1 MHLHLQDSSA
11 SFEPGDV
18 LLEDRDGMLAASLTT
33 LVGEDRAEQLLRRL
47 GPNGLEHMTEE
58 QIAASAGVPMH
69 CAERIV
75 AARNMGRAVRECRTP
90 RGTTPEHLLAAL
102 PDGFGRLEHEMLVG
116 FALTGANRI
125 KAIVVL
131 SVGGLSG
138 AALLARDAFV
148 PMVRHGAHA
157 FAIAHNHP
165 SGDPTPSRE
174 DVLFTN
180 TLSRSAAILGLPLID
195 HLVVAR
201 DAFTSFLEAGLI
213 LPDNELA
220 VQGCLRDAGGAP

>member
-1 MHLHLQDSSA
+1 MHLQLQDSSV
-11 SFEPGDV
+11 SLEPGDV
-18 LLEDRDGMLAASLTT
+18 IHEDRENVLAASLST
-33 LVGEDRAEQLLRRL
+33 LVGQDRAEQLLRRI
-47 GPNGLEHMTEE
+47 GPNGLEQMTGE

-75 AARNMGRAVRECRTP
+75 AARTMARTVQDRRLP
-90 RGTTPEHLLAAL
+90 RGSTPERLLAAL
-102 PDGFGRLEHEMLVG
+102 PEGFGRLEHEMLVG

-125 KAIVVL
+125 KAVVVL
-131 SVGGLSG
+131 SVGGLAG

-165 SGDPTPSRE
+165 SGDHAPSRE

-180 TLSRSAAILGLPLID
+180 ALSRSAAILGLPLVD

-201 DAFTSFLEAGLI
+201 NGFTSFLEAGLM
-213 LPDNELA
+213 LADNELS
-220 VQGCLRDAGGAP
+220 VQGYLRDTGGAP

>member
-1 MHLHLQDSSA
+1 MHLQLHESA
-11 SFEPGDV
+11 VSLEPGDV
-18 LLEDRDGMLAASLTT
+18 LLDDRDNALAESLST
-33 LVGEDRAEQLLRRL
+33 LVGDDRAEQLLRRL

-58 QIAASAGVPMH
+58 QIATSAGVPMH

-75 AARNMGRAVRECRTP
+75 AARTMACAVRERRTP
-90 RGTTPEHLLAAL
+90 RGSTPERLLAAL
-102 PDGFGRLEHEMLVG
+102 PEGFGRLEHEVLVG

-125 KAIVVL
+125 KAVVVL

-138 AALLARDAFV
+138 AALMPRDAFV

-165 SGDPTPSRE
+165 SGDHTPSRE

-180 TLSRSAAILGLPLID
+180 ALSRSAAVLCLPLVD

-201 DAFTSFLEAGLI
+201 NGFTSFLEAGLM
-213 LPDNELA
+213 LPDDELKPQA
-220 VQGCLRDAGGAP
+220 YLRDAGGAP

>member
-1 MHLHLQDSSA
+1 MHLQLQDSSVP
-11 SFEPGDV
+11 FEPGDV
-18 LLEDRDGMLAASLTT
+18 LLDDRESMLAASLST
-33 LVGEDRAEQLLRRL
+33 LVGQDRAEQLLRRI
-47 GPNGLEHMTEE
+47 GPNGIEHMTGE

-75 AARNMGRAVRECRTP
+75 AARNMARTVRERRTP
-90 RGTTPEHLLAAL
+90 RGSTPERLLAAL
-102 PDGFGRLEHEMLVG
+102 PEGFGRLEHEVLVG

-125 KAIVVL
+125 KAVVVL

-138 AALLARDAFV
+138 ASLLPRDAFV
-148 PMVRHGAHA
+148 PMLRHGAHA

-165 SGDPTPSRE
+165 SGDHTPSRE

-180 TLSRSAAILGLPLID
+180 ALSRSAAVLCLPLVD

-201 DAFTSFLEAGLI
+201 DGFTSFVEAGLM
-213 LPDNELA
+213 LDASDLA
-220 VQGCLRDAGGAP
+220 VQGYLRDKVGAP